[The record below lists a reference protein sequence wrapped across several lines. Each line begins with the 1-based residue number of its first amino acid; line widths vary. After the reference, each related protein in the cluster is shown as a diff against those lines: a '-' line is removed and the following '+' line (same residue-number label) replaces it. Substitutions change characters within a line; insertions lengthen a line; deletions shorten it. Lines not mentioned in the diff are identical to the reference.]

1 MSGRAVVMVNGLEVG
16 KQERESAIV
25 VVPFGTEW
33 AELREAIV
41 AGGFEVR
48 SEWID
53 GTGTLTA
60 TIQRR
65 VTP

>member
-1 MSGRAVVMVNGLEVG
+1 MDRAVVTVNGTEVG

-25 VVPFGTEW
+25 VCPFGQEW
-33 AELREAIV
+33 EPLRA
-41 AGGFEVR
+41 ALLGGGWEIR

-60 TIQRR
+60 TVQQ
-65 VTP
+65 VAA